1 MFLSELH
8 QDREIHLRLMNYL
21 KIRIRN
27 KGLESYERKIKV
39 NGTKTDVSNLFSL
52 KMTNSLQSLFLASTK
67 LISSPQTS

>member
-39 NGTKTDVSNLFSL
+39 NGTKTDVSLFSL
-52 KMTNSLQSLFLASTK
+52 KMTNSLQSLS
-67 LISSPQTS
+67 